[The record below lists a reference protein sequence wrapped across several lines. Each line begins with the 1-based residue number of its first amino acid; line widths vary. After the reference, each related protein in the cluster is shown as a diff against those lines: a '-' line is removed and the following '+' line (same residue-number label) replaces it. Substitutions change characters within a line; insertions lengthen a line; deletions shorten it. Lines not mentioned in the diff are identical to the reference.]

1 MKSGNGSN
9 KITDLEAKE
18 LLEQLDKIEQ
28 GNFSI
33 EGLAFVQQEA
43 FIKDTQRL
51 KALFCTRRAAKSFTG
66 GLYLIDTALK
76 YPNSNSLFIG
86 LTRQSAH
93 GIIWKDILR
102 QLDRDCGL
110 NIKFNETLLTATFP
124 NGSVI
129 WVTGADTDEQEMNKL
144 LGKKYK
150 LVVIDEASMF
160 SINMHQMVYG
170 VLKPATADQRGTI
183 CLLGTA
189 SNITRG
195 LFYDITTNR
204 EPGLSLHQWT
214 AFDNPHVA
222 RQWQGE
228 LDEIESARP
237 HFKETPL
244 FKQWYLNKWVVDEDA
259 LVYKY
264 NKDRNKCFHIP
275 PSPNA
280 MPLKYVLGI
289 DLGHSPDP
297 SAFVVSAYSE
307 DSPILYF
314 VHAEKHLRMDV
325 TDVAQKIHELNK
337 RYSFDVKV
345 IDNANKQAV
354 AELNNRHHVNVIGAD
369 KTGKADFINIMN
381 GEMIQGK
388 IKVLDKCKEL
398 EEEYE
403 TLVWETDNGVI
414 KLTPSGQRKEHPG
427 LPNHLADAALYNWRY
442 CYQYLFTNPVPQ
454 PKWGS
459 QEHWEPKHQERLIQ
473 EIQVE
478 KDPNHWKNVFIPD
491 KGLFDFEGDDVL

>member
-1 MKSGNGSN
+1 ML
-9 KITDLEAKE
+9 TEAEAKE
-18 LLEQLDKIEQ
+18 LLDELERIEKSK
-28 GNFSI
+28 FELHS
-33 EGLAFVQQEA
+33 LAFPQQLA
-43 FIKDTQRL
+43 FIQDQSRL

-66 GLYLIDTALK
+66 GLYLVETALR
-76 YPNSNSLFIG
+76 YPNSNCLFIG

-102 QLDRDCGL
+102 ELDRANAL

-160 SINMHQMVYG
+160 TINMPQLVYG

-204 EPGLSLHQWT
+204 EPGWSLHTWT
-214 AFDNPHVA
+214 AFDNPHV
-222 RQWQGE
+222 RTQWQEE
-228 LDEIESARP
+228 LDEISLKRP
-237 HFKETPL
+237 LFKETPL
-244 FKQWYLNKWVVDEDA
+244 FKQWYLNQWVVDEDA

-264 NKDRNKCFHIP
+264 SRDRNRALQIP
-275 PSPNA
+275 VSPSGLNRH
-280 MPLKYVLGI
+280 YVLGI

-297 SAFVVSAYSE
+297 SAFVVSCYYD
-307 DSPILYF
+307 DSPTLTF

-325 TDVAQKIHELNK
+325 TDVANKIRELE
-337 RYSFDVKV
+337 RIYTFDVRV

-354 AELNNRHHVNVIGAD
+354 AELNNRHDVKVIPAD
-369 KTGKADFINIMN
+369 KTGKNDFINLMN
-381 GEMIQGK
+381 AEMIQGK
-388 IKVLDKCKEL
+388 VKLWHECKEL
-398 EEEYE
+398 EEEWL
-403 TLVWETDNGVI
+403 TLVWETENGII

-427 LPNHLADAALYNWRY
+427 LPNHLCDAALYNWRY
-442 CYQYLFTNPVPQ
+442 CYQYLFKTPIPD

-459 QEHWEPKHQERLIQ
+459 QEHWEPKHIEKLVQ

-491 KGLFDFEGDDVL
+491 EGLFDFGEDDVI